1 VSSDEWS
8 VASELDACGLS
19 CPLPL
24 LKAKQE
30 INKLNGG
37 DVLKV
42 VCTDAGSVRDFTVFA
57 RQSGHELL
65 DSLEADGKYFYWLR
79 KKG

>member
-1 VSSDEWS
+1 MTSEAWPI
-8 VASELDACGLS
+8 AKELDACGLA

-30 INKLNGG
+30 INRLEKGE
-37 DVLKV
+37 VLKV
-42 VCTDAGSVRDFTVFA
+42 VCTDAGSVRDFTVFSQ
-57 RQSGHELL
+57 QSGHELL
-65 DSLEADGKYFYWLR
+65 DTEESDGKYYYWLR